1 MVVSMLDKLIKKT
14 QNFNDFFISTVNNYR
29 YALFEPFILKI
40 MRLKY
45 ENEFNDLNEKP
56 LISICIPTFNRGSIL
71 VERAVK
77 SALAQTYQNFE
88 LIIVGDHCTD
98 NTYELLKEINDPR
111 IRFYNLPL
119 RKRNYRQTIENHWFV
134 GGSIPANKAMNL
146 AKGKWIAR
154 LDDDD
159 TWTPDHLEKLLCF
172 AQQNN
177 YEFVSGLY
185 IEERFGVQKIVDGI
199 RALDQY
205 YTQNPNI
212 KSDNSPKIG
221 GVNSWLYRRYLRFM
235 PYNPSCWRKK
245 WNRVWDVDL
254 SLRIYSAGV
263 RMGFLNE
270 VVAFVLPRPGE
281 NSVGLEA
288 YKLAENEKMEKYKF

>member
-1 MVVSMLDKLIKKT
+1 MLGNFIKKT
-14 QNFNDFFISTVNNYR
+14 QNFNDFFISTYNKYR
-29 YALFEPFILKI
+29 YAIFEPFILKI
-40 MRLKY
+40 MRIKY
-45 ENEFNDLNEKP
+45 EKEFNNLDDQP
-56 LISICIPTFNRGSIL
+56 LISICIPTFDRGPIL

-98 NTYELLKEINDPR
+98 NTHKLLKEINDPR
-111 IRFYNLPL
+111 INFYNLPF

-134 GGSIPANKAMNL
+134 GGSIPANKAMKL

-159 TWTPDHLEKLLCF
+159 TWTSDHLEKLLCF

-212 KSDNSPKIG
+212 KSDRSPKIG
-221 GVNSWLYRRYLRFM
+221 GVNSWLYRSYLRFM
-235 PYNPSCWRKK
+235 PYNPNCWRKK

-254 SLRIYSAGV
+254 SLRIYSAGT
-263 RMGFLNE
+263 RIGFLEE
-270 VVAFVLPRPGE
+270 VVSFVLPRPGE
-281 NSVGLEA
+281 NSIGLEA
-288 YKLAENEKMEKYKF
+288 YKLTENEKMKKYKF